1 MIAPTHASSRFLR
14 RMFFV
19 FLRRTLPASSMPKP
33 HCMKKTVTPAHIS
46 QNVSASD
53 AERKIALP
61 VPSSLA
67 WMFATSEATP
77 VTFCWTPTRVDSRK
91 ARRSSIVGA
100 MVLVG
105 GVEVA

>member
-1 MIAPTHASSRFLR
+1 
-14 RMFFV
+14 MFRV
-19 FLRRTLPASSMPKP
+19 FFARTLPASSMPKP
-33 HCMKKTVTPAHIS
+33 HCIKKTVTPAHIS

-77 VTFCWTPTRVDSRK
+77 VFG
-91 ARRSSIVGA
+91 ARYDDVPPAASVHLEPPGRARALARGDGA
-100 MVLVG
+100 RLG
-105 GVEVA
+105 QA